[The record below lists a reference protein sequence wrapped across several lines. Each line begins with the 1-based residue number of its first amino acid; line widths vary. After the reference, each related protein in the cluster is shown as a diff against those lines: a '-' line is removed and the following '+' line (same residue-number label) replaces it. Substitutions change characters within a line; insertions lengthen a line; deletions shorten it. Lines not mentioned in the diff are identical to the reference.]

1 MSPTSRR
8 VPRPVPTVPL
18 RPAAGT
24 RAALLLG
31 LAAWCGIAAGALQGA
46 EPVVPSAPKV
56 IHSFQAFRDVPTT
69 AASIPHRYAWHLNIL
84 YADPDW
90 GLLWVENNGLTTYLD
105 HDKSLPPLTAGQHIL
120 AEGELIPSHKISL
133 HTATITFL
141 PDENLVAPL
150 PTAGRLADSNR
161 FTDHLT
167 TVEAVVDRQ
176 SESDSTHLLLEASA
190 EGLHLIIRVRVDPTV
205 VRPQFEGS
213 VIRATGVYVGH
224 RNFAGDLTSIAL
236 WVQNLSAVQV
246 CGSLRDDP
254 RFNAPVVRIDQIGAL
269 PATGPIHLVGTV
281 HAFDNPG
288 ATVTLRDATGQV
300 LVSTAQTRDI
310 RVGQELEA
318 VGLPEMAGVQRRLR
332 DARVRPLVA
341 RAPLA
346 SPQVDHSTA
355 APLRLADQVL
365 ALKPEAADR
374 GLPVRLLGVATW
386 MDPDRATMF
395 VQDTSGGVEI
405 RVPLLNRLPPRLP
418 CAVLIDGRTT
428 RGSFAPLVTADS
440 VVWSNPLG
448 SPTPRLATLDEM
460 LTGRAHGRWVGVQ
473 ALLRAVRRE
482 GRAIQLDLTTA
493 TGEFVAYLPP
503 DEPIDALPG
512 SLVTIHGV
520 CYAEANAQRQ
530 LTGVRLLV
538 PAAKHVTVEQPA
550 PADPFAL
557 PARPIASLREFGP
570 ADAVLQRVCT
580 LGTVLHHE
588 PGRYVCLQDGNEAL
602 LVLSRDSPL
611 LAPGDRVEAVGLP
624 GREGTRVV
632 LREAT
637 YRRTGSG
644 TEPPPLELTDCAP
657 QGEALDGRLVQLSG
671 AVTGIQELPTEAI
684 ITVQTGQ
691 RLATAAINRRRF
703 DSPRCPLGSVVRLR
717 GVYRAIYDEYRQPID
732 FSLRLRSMDDITV
745 LQAPPLWTLP
755 RALAAAGGLLLLTAA
770 VLGWLA
776 VLRSR
781 VAKQTQQIR
790 TQLERQ
796 QRLETAL
803 LQAQRVES
811 LALLAGGIAHD
822 FNNLLTGILGNISFA
837 RLDARAVEA
846 VGDSLADAELA
857 TLRARDLTQRL
868 LVFTKGGEP
877 ARSVVSLPELVR
889 ESARFALH
897 GSKVRGDFDLPD
909 HLWLADVDRVQIA
922 QVVQNLVINA
932 VQAMPAGGT
941 VHLALANETIAAGAK
956 MDLEAGRYL
965 RLTTTDTGNGIPAE
979 LLPKIF
985 DPYFTTKRTGNGLG
999 LATVFSIVR
1008 RHGGHIEVESTP
1020 GQGTTFRLW
1029 LPAAERTQPAEAPA
1043 PGLVPP
1049 PAAPPPPE
1057 SVRILL
1063 MDDDA
1068 SVRRIA
1074 SLALLHAGYEVT
1086 TTVDGHEAVEEFA
1099 LGRGRNRP
1107 YRLVI
1112 LDLTVPGEMGGQEAM
1127 VALREF
1133 DPDVRAIV
1141 STGNPN
1147 HPCFSAPRA
1156 HGFDLSLAKPYEVQ
1170 QLLASVAAALT
1181 AKPG

>member
-1 MSPTSRR
+1 M
-8 VPRPVPTVPL
+8 
-18 RPAAGT
+18 
-24 RAALLLG
+24 
-31 LAAWCGIAAGALQGA
+31 
-46 EPVVPSAPKV
+46 
-56 IHSFQAFRDVPTT
+56 
-69 AASIPHRYAWHLNIL
+69 
-84 YADPDW
+84 
-90 GLLWVENNGLTTYLD
+90 
-105 HDKSLPPLTAGQHIL
+105 
-120 AEGELIPSHKISL
+120 
-133 HTATITFL
+133 
-141 PDENLVAPL
+141 
-150 PTAGRLADSNR
+150 
-161 FTDHLT
+161 
-167 TVEAVVDRQ
+167 VDRQ
-176 SESDSTHLLLEASA
+176 SEADATHLLLEASA
-190 EGLHLIIRVRVDPTV
+190 EGLHLVIRVRIDPTAE
-205 VRPQFEGS
+205 RPRFEGS

-236 WVQNLSAVQV
+236 WVQSLAAVQV

-254 RFNAPVVRIDQIGAL
+254 RFNAPVVRIDQIGSL
-269 PATGPIHLVGTV
+269 PSTGSIHLVGTV

-300 LVSTAQTRDI
+300 VVSTAQTRDI

-332 DARVRPLVA
+332 DARVRPLAA
-341 RAPLA
+341 RAQPA
-346 SPQVDHSTA
+346 SPPGEDATA
-355 APLRLADQVL
+355 SPLRLADQVL

-374 GLPVRLLGVATW
+374 GLPVQLLGVATW

-405 RVPLLNRLPPRLP
+405 RLPLLDRLPPVLP
-418 CAVLIDGRTT
+418 CAVLLKGRTT
-428 RGSFAPLVTADS
+428 RGAFAPLVAADS

-448 SPTPRLATLDEM
+448 SPTPRIATLDEM

-503 DEPIDALPG
+503 DEPLDARAQPG

-538 PAAKHVTVEQPA
+538 PSPTHVSVEQAA
-550 PADPFAL
+550 PTDPFAL

-570 ADAVLQRVCT
+570 ADALLQRVCT

-588 PGRYVCLQDGNEAL
+588 PGRYICLQDGNDAL
-602 LVLSRDSPL
+602 LVLSRDSTRL
-611 LAPGDRVEAVGLP
+611 TPGDRVEAVGLP

-637 YRRTGSG
+637 YRRTGPG
-644 TEPPPLELTDCAP
+644 AEPAPLPLPDSAP
-657 QGEALDGRLVQLSG
+657 QGEAYDGRLVQLTG
-671 AVTGIQELPTEAI
+671 AVIGIQELPTESI
-684 ITVQTGQ
+684 ITIQTGK
-691 RLATAAINRRRF
+691 RHSTAAINRRRF
-703 DSPRCPLGSVVRLR
+703 DLPRCPLGSVVQLR
-717 GVYRAIYDEYRQPID
+717 GVYRAIYDEYRRPID
-732 FSLRLRSMDDITV
+732 FSLRLRSMDDIAV
-745 LQAPPLWTLP
+745 LQAPPLWTLS

-781 VAKQTQQIR
+781 VGKQTRQIR
-790 TQLERQ
+790 AQLERQ

-803 LQAQRVES
+803 MQAQRVES

-837 RLDARAVEA
+837 RLDPRAVAA

-877 ARSVVSLPELVR
+877 SRSVVSLPELVR

-941 VHLALANETIAAGAK
+941 VHLSLANETIASGAK
-956 MDLEAGRYL
+956 MDLQAGRYL
-965 RLTTTDTGNGIPAE
+965 RLTTTDTGTGIPPE

-1008 RHGGHIEVESTP
+1008 RHGGHIEVESSP
-1020 GQGTTFRLW
+1020 GHGTTFRLW
-1029 LPAAERTQPAEAPA
+1029 LPAAERAQPAPASA

-1049 PAAPPPPE
+1049 PAAPPAPE

-1068 SVRRIA
+1068 SIRRIA
-1074 SLALLHAGYEVT
+1074 ALALLHAGYEVT

-1147 HPCFSAPRA
+1147 HSCFSAPRA
-1156 HGFDLSLAKPYEVQ
+1156 HGFDVSLAKPYEVQ
-1170 QLLASVAAALT
+1170 QLLASVAAALGPR
-1181 AKPG
+1181 PG